1 MQDDSGFITPDE
13 LRDALIK
20 HGMDVEGM
28 DDILND
34 VDQDGDGRINYD
46 EFVHMMRSSKWSR
59 LVVALESNMV
69 CTRSANIVWGD
80 IQLSCPL

>member
-46 EFVHMMRSSKWSR
+46 EFVHMMRSNNPTGP
-59 LVVALESNMV
+59 ALNLNLKVEDVNV
-69 CTRSANIVWGD
+69 KV
-80 IQLSCPL
+80 